1 MPDLVAAVDLGSNS
15 FHMLVARV
23 VDGEVHVVD
32 RLKERVALA
41 EGLQA
46 DKTLSDDAQRRAID
60 CLERFGQRLE
70 HMTGESVRAVGTNTL
85 RAAKNARRFLE
96 QAEAALGHRIEI
108 ISGREEARL
117 VYLGVANTLSR
128 PEGRRLVVDIGGGS
142 TECIIGE
149 TFEPRLAD
157 SLYMGHIT
165 WTQRYFGD
173 GKITAAAMA
182 DARTAAALE
191 AESIQQEYRKMGWEE
206 AVGASGTILA
216 IDAVVRANG
225 WGDSITPKAL
235 KKMRKALIQAGR
247 ADKIQ
252 VEGLQEARK
261 PVIAGGL
268 AILSA
273 VFDILDVESMTPS
286 EGAVREGVV
295 YDMVGRMSHRDVRES
310 TVRQLEER
318 YNVDRD
324 QAARVE
330 RTAMS
335 LLDDAADDLE
345 LDVEWARDYLRWAS
359 RLHEIGVSLSYSGYH
374 KHGGYILEHT
384 DMPGFSRDAQ
394 QVLARM
400 VTSHR
405 RKLRVGRFEDL
416 PSEVALPAVRL
427 TILLRLAVRM
437 NRGRSDAAIPKVHLA
452 VEGEHFS
459 LRFPTGWLEE
469 NPLTRAD
476 LEREKSRLQ
485 SAGYSLSFA

>member
-1 MPDLVAAVDLGSNS
+1 MANLVAAVDLGSNS

-32 RLKERVALA
+32 RIKERVALA
-41 EGLQA
+41 QGLGE
-46 DKTLSDDAQRRAID
+46 DRSLGKDAQRRALA

-70 HMTGESVRAVGTNTL
+70 HMTGDSVRAVGTNTL
-85 RAAKNARRFLE
+85 RAAKNSRGFLG

-117 VYLGVANTLSR
+117 VYLGVAHTLDS

-149 TFEPRLAD
+149 GFEHQLAD

-165 WTQRYFGD
+165 WTKRYFPD

-191 AESIQQEYRKMGWEE
+191 AESIQVQYRDKGWEE

-216 IDAVVRANG
+216 IDAIVRANG
-225 WGDSITPKAL
+225 WGDAITPKGL
-235 KKMRKALIQAGR
+235 KKIRKSLIESGR
-247 ADKIQ
+247 ADKIRL
-252 VEGLQEARK
+252 EGLQEARK
-261 PVIAGGL
+261 PVISGGV

-273 VFDILDVESMTPS
+273 VFDILGVERMVPS
-286 EGAVREGVV
+286 DGAVREGVV
-295 YDMVGRMSHRDVRES
+295 YDMVGRMRDQDVREQ

-318 YNVDRD
+318 YHVDPD

-330 RTAMS
+330 KTSLA
-335 LLDDAADDLE
+335 LLDNAKEDLE
-345 LDVEWARDYLRWAS
+345 IDPGWARDYLRWSS

-394 QVLARM
+394 QVLSRM
-400 VTSHR
+400 VGHHR
-405 RKLRVGRFEDL
+405 RKLRVARFE
-416 PSEVALPAVRL
+416 ELPAESAAAAVQL

-437 NRGRSDAAIPKVHLA
+437 NRGRSDAAIPKVRLA
-452 VEGEHFS
+452 VEDEHFA
-459 LRFPTGWLEE
+459 LRFPAGWLDD
-469 NPLTRAD
+469 NPLTRVD
-476 LEREKSRLQ
+476 LEREQARLKA
-485 SAGYSLSFA
+485 AGYSLSFA